1 MEFSVL
7 VSKMLIFSVL
17 MLLGYVFARKG
28 LVDKS
33 FGRTASMLVV
43 NVFLPA
49 TILNSA
55 FTGEMELG
63 PGGLLKVLLLTTLSL
78 GIGYLI
84 GFVVARLHP
93 VGRDPQ
99 RGPVFELLL
108 SLSNNMFIGMPVAQ
122 VLFGPTAVFYCA
134 VSCIPF
140 NLYTYTYGVWRLKG
154 SSGGKMRL
162 KDIFSV
168 PLVAT
173 LLAVLIFALRLPVP
187 AVVKDLT
194 GVLNG
199 ATMPMS
205 LLVIGFT
212 MGSVSLADGFK
223 NKQHY
228 LISLVR
234 LIVNPVLCWLL
245 VRLFTDDPV
254 LRMTCMLLA
263 ASPCAVMATVLAIQY
278 GRDGVYGAEGVMQ
291 STLLSIVTI
300 PALILIL
307 G

>member
-1 MEFSVL
+1 MDFSVL
-7 VSKMLIFSVL
+7 ISKMLIFSVL

-28 LVDKS
+28 IVDKGFS
-33 FGRTASMLVV
+33 RTASMLVV

-55 FTGEMELG
+55 FAAEMQLG
-63 PGGLLKVLLLTTLSL
+63 PGGLLKVLLLTTLTMC
-78 GIGYLI
+78 IGYVI
-84 GFVVARLHP
+84 AFVAARLLP
-93 VGRDPQ
+93 IGREPQ

-108 SLSNNMFIGMPVAQ
+108 ALSNNMFIGMPVAQ

-154 SSGGKMRL
+154 GSGGGMRV
-162 KDIFSV
+162 KDILSV
-168 PLVAT
+168 PLAAT
-173 LLAVLIFALRLPVP
+173 LLAVLIFAFRLPVP
-187 AVVKDLT
+187 GLVKELT
-194 GVLNG
+194 GALNG

-205 LLVIGFT
+205 LLVIGFS

-223 NKQHY
+223 NRQHY
-228 LISLVR
+228 LISFLRLV
-234 LIVNPVLCWLL
+234 VCPVLTWLL
-245 VRLFTDDPV
+245 VRPFTDDPV
-254 LRMTCMLLA
+254 LLMTCVLIA